1 MSALVAGYARTPFS
15 RFNGRFASVP
25 ATSLG
30 AHAISA
36 ALSRAG
42 VDPSEV
48 QRVIAGHVLQ
58 GGAGQNPARQSAV
71 AAGIPQRFPQ

>member
-25 ATSLG
+25 AISLG

-36 ALSRAG
+36 AVSRAG
-42 VDPSEV
+42 VGPAEV

-58 GGAGQNPARQSAV
+58 GALARTRPGNPPWRQAS
-71 AAGIPQRFPQ
+71 R